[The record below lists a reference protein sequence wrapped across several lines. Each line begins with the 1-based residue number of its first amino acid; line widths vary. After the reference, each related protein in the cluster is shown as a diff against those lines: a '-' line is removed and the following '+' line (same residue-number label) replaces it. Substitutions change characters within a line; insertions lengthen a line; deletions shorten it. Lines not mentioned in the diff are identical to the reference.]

1 MKKIAIFTIL
11 LIIIL
16 GCSKNEEEILTV
28 SSYSYINETSPYD
41 TSIRVSVEEINGILK
56 IRITKIRKSP
66 MNGIYMHLNQKILT

>member
-41 TSIRVSVEEINGILK
+41 TSIRVSVEEK
-56 IRITKIRKSP
+56 FVFTKIRKSP
-66 MNGIYMHLNQKILT
+66 MNGIYMHLNQKMLT